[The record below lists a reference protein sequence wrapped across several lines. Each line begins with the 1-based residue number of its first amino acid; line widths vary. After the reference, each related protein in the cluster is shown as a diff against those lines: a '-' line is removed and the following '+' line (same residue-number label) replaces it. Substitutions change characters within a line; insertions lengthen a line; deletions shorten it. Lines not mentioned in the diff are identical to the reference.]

1 MASARPTLHVL
12 AGPNGAGKSTLYEYV
27 LQHDPV
33 TRPLPFINADRI
45 QLEELGDT
53 RMDAAYRAAELA
65 EQRRRGLLAE
75 HRSFITESTFS
86 HASKLAL
93 IRAAREAGYRIAVF
107 HINVASPEISVSRV
121 AQRVDRGGH
130 PVPEHKIHQRYHRNQ
145 ALIREAI
152 LMADAGL
159 VFDNSERFAGPKRK
173 LELRKGFIIDLST
186 PVPTWIQTLY
196 RQELRQHLRL
206 FRPF

>member
-1 MASARPTLHVL
+1 MASGRPTLYLL
-12 AGPNGAGKSTLYEYV
+12 AGPNGAGKSTLYEHV

-45 QLEELGDT
+45 QYEELGDT
-53 RMDAAYRAAELA
+53 RMDAAYQAAELA

-75 HRSFITESTFS
+75 QRSFITESTFS
-86 HASKLAL
+86 HPSKLVFV
-93 IRAAREAGYRIAVF
+93 RAAREAGYRIAVF

-130 PVPEHKIHQRYHRNQ
+130 PVPEHKIHARYQRNQ

-152 LMADAGL
+152 LLADAGL
-159 VFDNSERFAGPKRK
+159 VFDNSERFAGPQRK
-173 LELRKGFIIDLST
+173 LEFRKGFIIDFT
-186 PVPTWIQTLY
+186 APVPAWVQTLY
-196 RQELRQHLRL
+196 RQGLRQHLRL